1 MEHYQLLKY
10 AHLIPAVLLLAGVIA
25 HAFML
30 WKAHR
35 AGDAAV
41 ITRKL
46 RVTRLYSLPAL
57 GVLALSLPVSG
68 WWLVHTVGLPLG
80 ASWLLYSAVMF
91 GVLMIIGLL
100 LHGSPERYMR
110 AVDISVRGI
119 GGIVLLIPFYAGIM
133 GMMVGANAAGLSLG
147 RQVTDTLIAWSSAE
161 SFPVLAFLS
170 AGLVNVFVPSGG
182 GQWAVQGPIMLPAG
196 AALGVAPEVTAMAI
210 AWGDAWTNMI
220 QPFWALPLLGIAGL
234 GARDIMGYCLLCL
247 VFSGVVIAGG
257 LYFLT

>member
-68 WWLVHTVGLPLG
+68 WWLVHTVVPPLG
-80 ASWLLYSAVMF
+80 ASWLLYSAVLF
-91 GVLMIIGLL
+91 GVLMLFGLL
-100 LHGSPERYMR
+100 LHNRLGAWQQ
-110 AVDISVRGI
+110 AVATGDVPVKLLRLVVAYAALVL
-119 GGIVLLIPFYAGIM
+119 VLLLAIFALM
-133 GMMVGANAAGLSLG
+133 GAK
-147 RQVTDTLIAWSSAE
+147 
-161 SFPVLAFLS
+161 
-170 AGLVNVFVPSGG
+170 
-182 GQWAVQGPIMLPAG
+182 PA
-196 AALGVAPEVTAMAI
+196 
-210 AWGDAWTNMI
+210 
-220 QPFWALPLLGIAGL
+220 
-234 GARDIMGYCLLCL
+234 
-247 VFSGVVIAGG
+247 
-257 LYFLT
+257 